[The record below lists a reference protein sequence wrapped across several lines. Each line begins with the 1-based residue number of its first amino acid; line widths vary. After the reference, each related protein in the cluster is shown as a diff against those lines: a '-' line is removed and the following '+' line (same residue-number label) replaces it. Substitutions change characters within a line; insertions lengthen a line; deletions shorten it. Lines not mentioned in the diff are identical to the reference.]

1 MEWGYFIVGMVSY
14 QIGRLIVLVVKAEMI
29 QWKLLKN
36 RIRDAREREVLVVA
50 RIQFPDA
57 TTITISSVDT
67 SDKKAFED
75 LERQLLSAKPK

>member
-67 SDKKAFED
+67 SDKKAFEY